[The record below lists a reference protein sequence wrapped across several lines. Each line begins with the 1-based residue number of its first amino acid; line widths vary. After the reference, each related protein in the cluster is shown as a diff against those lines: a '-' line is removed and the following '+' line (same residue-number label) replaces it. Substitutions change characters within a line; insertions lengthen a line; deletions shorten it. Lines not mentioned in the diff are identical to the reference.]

1 MSRYRIDLV
10 VFLAGLA
17 AACWIAASYVGSNPL
32 ALAVTL
38 LIGACY
44 MAGALELRRYSQAT
58 ATLTRAVTGLA
69 GPPPSLGAWLEPL
82 HPSLRNAARLRIE
95 GERVALPGPALT
107 PYLVGLLVL
116 LGMLGTLLGMVA
128 TLRGTGIALES
139 ATDLQAIRAS
149 LAAPVKGLG
158 FAFGTSIAGVAT
170 SAMLGLLS
178 ALYRRER
185 LEAAQMLD
193 MKIAT
198 SLRVYSQSHQR
209 EESFRLL
216 QRQAEVMPALVERLQ
231 TMMTAIEQQS
241 AASSERQIANQDAFH
256 GKTEAVYMRLAGAV
270 EQSLKD
276 SVAESARAAGAALQ
290 PVMETTLAG
299 LAREAAALHETVSQA
314 VQRQIDG
321 LSSGFEATSANV
333 AQIWSNALAG
343 HQRSNDELAAHLRTS
358 HERTAEIFEQRS
370 AALLDGVAA
379 RLDAT
384 AGSVSQAWKEALS
397 QQESVGEKLA
407 ANNQQALAMAA
418 ATFEEHS
425 ASLLRTVGQSHAD
438 LQTALAS
445 RDEQRLVVW
454 TETLGSMA
462 AKLSEQWEQSGAQTA
477 SRQQAI
483 CETLAQTARDISA
496 QTQAHASE
504 TIGEIDRLVQAAA
517 EAPKAAAN
525 LQAELVARDQQRL
538 AAWTE
543 TLGSMATKLSEQ
555 WEQSG
560 AQTAS
565 RQQAI
570 CETLAQ
576 TARDISAQTQAH
588 ASETIGEIERL
599 VQAAAEAP
607 KAAVNLQAELVE
619 RDQQRLAAWTET
631 LGSMAAKLSEQ
642 WEQSGAQTASRQ
654 QAICETLAQTARDIS
669 AQTQAHASETIGE
682 IERLVQAASEAPKA
696 AAEVVAEL
704 RQKLSDSMVRDTA
717 MLQERSRLLETLE
730 TLLDAVNHAS
740 TEQRTAVD
748 ALVATSADL
757 LERVGTR
764 FTDHVERETG
774 KLGAVAAQVTGSA
787 VEVASLGE
795 AFGAAVQVFGESN
808 DKLATHLQRIETALD
823 KSLARSDEQL
833 AYYVA
838 QAREVIDL
846 SVMSQKQIVEDLQR
860 IAGQRAS
867 AGADVV

>member
-17 AACWIAASYVGSNPL
+17 AACWIAASYVGSNLL

-38 LIGACY
+38 LIVACY
-44 MAGALELRRYSQAT
+44 LTGALELRRYSQAS
-58 ATLTRAVTGLA
+58 ATLRRAVAALS
-69 GPPPSLGAWLEPL
+69 GPPPSLAAWLEPL
-82 HPSLRNAARLRIE
+82 HPSLRNAARLRVE

-193 MKIAT
+193 AKIAT

-209 EESFRLL
+209 EESFRLI
-216 QRQAEVMPALVERLQ
+216 QRQVEVMPTLVDRLQ
-231 TMMTAIEQQS
+231 TMMAAIEHQA
-241 AASSERQIANQDAFH
+241 AASSERQIANQEAFH
-256 GKTEAVYMRLAGAV
+256 RKTETAYLRLAGAV
-270 EQSLKD
+270 EQSLKE
-276 SVAESARAAGAALQ
+276 SVAESARVAGAALQ
-290 PVMETTLAG
+290 PVMQTTLAG
-299 LAREAAALHETVSQA
+299 LARETTALQQTVSHA
-314 VQRQIDG
+314 VERQLDG
-321 LSSGFEATSANV
+321 LSKGFAATATSV
-333 AQIWSNALAG
+333 ADIWNDALAG
-343 HQRSNDELAAHLRTS
+343 HRQSNDELAGQLRS
-358 HERTAEIFEQRS
+358 ALASAAETFEQRS
-370 AALLDGVAA
+370 AALLDGMST
-379 RLDAT
+379 RLDTT
-384 AGSVSQAWKEALS
+384 AGSVSQAWQDALS
-397 QQESVGEKLA
+397 RQQSVGEKLA
-407 ANNQQALAMAA
+407 AHNQQALATAA
-418 ATFEEHS
+418 ATFEQH
-425 ASLLRTVGQSHAD
+425 AAALLSTVGQSHAD
-438 LQTALAS
+438 LQTQLSS
-445 RDEQRLVVW
+445 RDEQRLAVW
-454 TETLGSMA
+454 AETLGSMA
-462 AKLSEQWEQSGAQTA
+462 GKFSEQWQQAGAHTV
-477 SRQQAI
+477 SRQQEI

-496 QTQAHASE
+496 HTRAHASE

-517 EAPKAAAN
+517 QAPKDVAD
-525 LQAELVARDQQRL
+525 LQAQLLAQDQQRL

-543 TLGSMATKLSEQ
+543 TLGSMARSLSEQ
-555 WEQSG
+555 WQQAG

-565 RQQAI
+565 RQQEI

-576 TARDISAQTQAH
+576 TAHGISAQTQAH
-588 ASETIGEIERL
+588 ASETIGEIGRL
-599 VQAAAEAP
+599 V
-607 KAAVNLQAELVE
+607 L
-619 RDQQRLAAWTET
+619 
-631 LGSMAAKLSEQ
+631 
-642 WEQSGAQTASRQ
+642 
-654 QAICETLAQTARDIS
+654 
-669 AQTQAHASETIGE
+669 
-682 IERLVQAASEAPKA
+682 AASEAPKA

-717 MLQERSRLLETLE
+717 MLQERSRLLETLQ

-748 ALVATSADL
+748 ALVATSAGL

-764 FTDHVERETG
+764 FTDHVELQTA

-795 AFGAAVQVFGESN
+795 TFGAAVQMFGESN
-808 DKLATHLQRIETALD
+808 DKLVAHLQRIETALD

-838 QAREVIDL
+838 QARDVVDL
-846 SVMSQKQIVEDLQR
+846 SVMSQKQILEDLQLL
-860 IAGQRAS
+860 ASQRAS
-867 AGADVV
+867 AGADAV